1 MAKIYFRKIQESGGA
16 FTLDQVPTRW
26 RDAVEALLEAA
37 NKVVEFPAVDVGE
50 EGQE

>member
-16 FTLDQVPTRW
+16 FTLDMVPARW

-37 NKVVEFPAVDVGE
+37 NKVVEFPTVEAGE